1 MVEIAVIATICILS
15 YVLILRNLDFA
26 VYVLILLSVL
36 LHKELFSFYRWDLMP
51 IRAFMLA
58 LLAAVLTKIVMW
70 LIKDRNFSVLFS
82 KLRDPV
88 VVSIVLL
95 WVVRLISIVNSKNIQ
110 SSVFLMGFFTT
121 STAMFL
127 LLYFTYKN
135 RPDRVLKYLRF
146 YIYTVFTLTLFGWFQ
161 FYLYQTTGVI
171 IGALWNIPGN
181 LPRVGATFW
190 DVNHYGALLSALLP
204 LLGVLI
210 IMGKSLKGRAV
221 DVLMF
226 ISMLAALLL
235 TNSRTAWIMAGVTF
249 LVFVSTLI
257 FRKIGSKGVLYLF
270 IALVVISVPF
280 IREYSIKSSPFRAQ
294 IKQYFH
300 YRMDSFDSHFMLIT
314 GTVQIFEKYPLIG
327 GGYGSFFEH
336 FSSTKIAPTFFGRDP
351 AALNTR
357 VPAHTIWGELIAE
370 TGILGLTTF
379 SVFVF
384 SMLAA
389 LLYGAL
395 KLEKK
400 KEFLISAVFFAT
412 IVGWLIAGIFYSY
425 SSEFFWIIFS
435 FIAAW
440 GAGTV
445 YEKYGRNIV
454 FSYFFRS
461 EKIVPL
467 VLAGLAIILIFS
479 GLGKN
484 HLIPYDEAIYAKIAK
499 NMVTSGEY
507 LVQEW
512 KPLSVWYEKPPLYMW
527 LVSLFMSLFGATPF
541 AARLPSAVMGFLTV
555 MMVYFAGKK
564 MFNKTTGFLSAL
576 ALLTT
581 TQYLYYSRAAM
592 TDVTATFFIS
602 ASLFAYIFIRGKKK
616 SFLWLFPGFFAG
628 FAVMTKGVVGLLPFP
643 AIILCELYLLLTG
656 QSKFSAKAI
665 KPLILTL
672 LGWAVVALPWHIYT
686 YKMFGTAF
694 LDQYL
699 GYHVWDRA
707 VTAIEDKGRPFFWYV
722 TVLKVSMRLWFVVL
736 LAALPA
742 AVYKVFKK
750 RRVYVFLLVW
760 ALFVFFF
767 FSSAKSKLVW
777 YVMPM
782 YPPLALIV
790 GSFIDKTLNYFMRR
804 FRKFDTLWFK
814 ATTVFLVTAVSLS
827 YLFYYRELV
836 YTSDLTGAEAELL
849 ISKDARFGIKTKVY
863 IDRMDIPLA
872 MYYTDG
878 SFNILD
884 FRADRYDRVPIPV
897 YDQPTVLLTKKGRF
911 SENVV
916 GFNYKPVVV
925 EERGDWVL
933 WYFISQKEYDSRTV
947 PPAVPVVANP

>member
-1 MVEIAVIATICILS
+1 MAEIAIIATICILS
-15 YVLILRNLDFA
+15 YVLMLRNPDFA

-58 LLAAVLTKIVMW
+58 ILAAFLTRVVMW
-70 LIKDRNFSVLFS
+70 VIKERSFKLLFS
-82 KLRDPV
+82 KLKDPL
-88 VVSIVLL
+88 VVSFVLL
-95 WVVRLISIVNSKNIQ
+95 WLVRLISLVNSKNIQ
-110 SSVFLMGFFTT
+110 SSIFLLGFFTT
-121 STAMFL
+121 SVAMVL
-127 LLYFTYKN
+127 LVYFSYRN
-135 RPDRVLKYLRF
+135 RPHQILKYLRF
-146 YIYTVFTLTLFGWFQ
+146 YIYTAFVLTLFGWFQ
-161 FYLYQTTGVI
+161 VWLYQTKGVI
-171 IGALWNIPGN
+171 VGALWNIPGN

-210 IMGKSLKGRAV
+210 ITGKSLKGRAV
-221 DVLMF
+221 DTLMF

-257 FRKIGSKGVLYLF
+257 FRKIGTRGVLYLF
-270 IALVVISVPF
+270 IALTVVAIPF
-280 IREYSIKSSPFRAQ
+280 LREYSIKSSPFRAR

-300 YRMDSFDSHFMLIT
+300 YRMDSFDAHFMLLT
-314 GTVQIFEKYPLIG
+314 GAGQIFEKYPLIG

-336 FSSTKIAPTFFGRDP
+336 FSSTKIAPTYFSRDP

-357 VPAHTIWGELIAE
+357 VPAHTIWGELLAE

-384 SMLAA
+384 SILAA

-400 KEFLISAVFFAT
+400 KEILISTVFFST
-412 IVGWLIAGIFYSY
+412 IVGWLTAGIFYSY

-445 YEKYGRNIV
+445 YDRYGRNIV

-461 EKIVPL
+461 DKIVPL
-467 VLAGLAIILIFS
+467 VLAVLAVVLIFS

-512 KPLSVWYEKPPLYMW
+512 KPLSIWYEKPPLYMW
-527 LVSLFMSLFGATPF
+527 FMSLFMSVMGAIPL
-541 AARLPSAVMGFLTV
+541 AARLPSALMGFFTV
-555 MMVYFAGKK
+555 MMIYFAGKK
-564 MFNKTTGFLSAL
+564 MFSKTAGFLSAL
-576 ALLTT
+576 VLLTT

-592 TDVTATFFIS
+592 TDVTAAFFIS
-602 ASLFAYIFIRGKKK
+602 ASLFSYIFVRGKKK
-616 SFLWLFPGFFAG
+616 SFLWLIPGVFAG

-643 AIILCELYLLLTG
+643 VIILSELYLLLTG
-656 QSKFSAKAI
+656 QSKFSVRAL
-665 KPLILTL
+665 KPVLFML
-672 LGWAVVALPWHIYT
+672 LGWAVLALPWHIYT
-686 YKMFGTAF
+686 YKMFGMPF
-694 LDQYL
+694 LEQYL

-707 VTAIEDKGRPFFWYV
+707 ITAIEDKGRPFFWYLV
-722 TVLKVSMRLWFVVL
+722 VLKVSMRLWFVVL
-736 LAALPA
+736 LAALPFA
-742 AVYKVFKK
+742 LYKVFKK
-750 RRVYVFLLVW
+750 RRVYVFLLIW
-760 ALFVFFF
+760 TLFIFFF
-767 FSSAKSKLVW
+767 FSAAKSKLVW
-777 YVMPM
+777 YVIPM
-782 YPPLALIV
+782 YPPLALLV
-790 GSFIDKTLNYFMRR
+790 GAFIDKALNYFMGR
-804 FRKFDTLWFK
+804 FKRFDTLWFK
-814 ATTVFLVTAVSLS
+814 AVAVFLIVAVSLS

-849 ISKDARFGIKTKVY
+849 LSKDARFGIKTKVY

-878 SFNILD
+878 PFYILD
-884 FRADRYDRVPIPV
+884 FRADRADRVPIPV
-897 YDQPTVLLTKKGRF
+897 YDQPTMLLTKKGRF

-933 WYFISQKEYDSRTV
+933 WYFISQKEYDSQAV
-947 PPAVPVVANP
+947 PPAVVNP

>member
-750 RRVYVFLLVW
+750 RRVYVFLL
-760 ALFVFFF
+760 
-767 FSSAKSKLVW
+767 
-777 YVMPM
+777 
-782 YPPLALIV
+782 
-790 GSFIDKTLNYFMRR
+790 RR
-804 FRKFDTLWFK
+804 
-814 ATTVFLVTAVSLS
+814 
-827 YLFYYRELV
+827 
-836 YTSDLTGAEAELL
+836 
-849 ISKDARFGIKTKVY
+849 
-863 IDRMDIPLA
+863 P
-872 MYYTDG
+872 
-878 SFNILD
+878 
-884 FRADRYDRVPIPV
+884 
-897 YDQPTVLLTKKGRF
+897 
-911 SENVV
+911 
-916 GFNYKPVVV
+916 
-925 EERGDWVL
+925 
-933 WYFISQKEYDSRTV
+933 
-947 PPAVPVVANP
+947 NPNWSGM

>member
-1 MVEIAVIATICILS
+1 MAEIAVIATICILS

-26 VYVLILLSVL
+26 VYILITLSVL

-58 LLAAVLTKIVMW
+58 LLAAVLTRAVMW
-70 LIKDRNFSVLFS
+70 FIKERNFPALFQ
-82 KLRDPV
+82 KLKDPV
-88 VVSIVLL
+88 VISIILL
-95 WVVRLISIVNSKNIQ
+95 WVVRLISIINSKNIQ
-110 SSVFLMGFFTT
+110 SSIFLLGFFTT
-121 STAMFL
+121 SVAAFL
-127 LLYFTYKN
+127 LVYFTYKN
-135 RPDRVLKYLRF
+135 RPHQIIKYLRY
-146 YIYTVFTLTLFGWFQ
+146 YIYTAFTLTLFGWFQ
-161 FYLYQTTGVI
+161 FWLYQTKGVI

-210 IMGKSLKGRAV
+210 ITGKSLKGRAV

-249 LVFVSTLI
+249 LVFISTLL

-270 IALVVISVPF
+270 IALAVISVPF
-280 IREYSIKSSPFRAQ
+280 LREYSIKSSPFRAR

-300 YRMDSFDSHFMLIT
+300 YRMDSFDSHFMLLT
-314 GTVQIFEKYPLIG
+314 GATQIFEKYPLIG

-336 FSSTKIAPTFFGRDP
+336 FSSTKIAPTYFSRDP

-357 VPAHTIWGELIAE
+357 VPAHTIWGELMAE

-379 SVFVF
+379 TILAISI
-384 SMLAA
+384 LAA

-400 KEFLISAVFFAT
+400 KEFLISTVFFST
-412 IVGWLIAGIFYSY
+412 IIGWLTAGIFYSY
-425 SSEFFWIIFS
+425 NSEFFWVIFS

-440 GAGTV
+440 GAGTI
-445 YEKYGRNIV
+445 YEKFGRNIV

-467 VLAGLAIILIFS
+467 VLGVLALVLIFQ

-499 NMVTSGEY
+499 NMVTKGEY

-512 KPLSVWYEKPPLYMW
+512 KPLAVWYEKPPLYMW
-527 LVSLFMSLFGATPF
+527 MMSGFISVLGAIPL
-541 AARLPSAVMGFLTV
+541 AVRLPSAIMGLLTV

-564 MFNKTTGFLSAL
+564 MFNKTAGFLSAL
-576 ALLTT
+576 VLLTT
-581 TQYLYYSRAAM
+581 TQYLYYSRSAM
-592 TDVTATFFIS
+592 TDVTETFFVS
-602 ASLFAYIFIRGKKK
+602 ASLFSYIFVRGKKK
-616 SFLWLFPGFFAG
+616 NFLWLIPGLFAG
-628 FAVMTKGVVGLLPFP
+628 FAVMTKGVVGLIPFP
-643 AIILCELYLLLTG
+643 VIILCELYLLLTK
-656 QSKFSAKAI
+656 QTQLSVKAL
-665 KPLILTL
+665 KPFLYIL
-672 LGWAVVALPWHIYT
+672 LGWAVIALPWHIYT
-686 YKMFGTAF
+686 YKMFGMAF
-694 LDQYL
+694 LNQYL

-707 VTAIEDKGRPFFWYV
+707 VNSIEDKGRPFFWYLI
-722 TVLKVSMRLWFVVL
+722 VLKVSMRLWFIVL
-736 LAALPA
+736 LAALPG
-742 AVYKVFKK
+742 AVYNVFKK

-760 ALFVFFF
+760 ALFIFLF
-767 FSSAKSKLVW
+767 FSTAKSKLVW
-777 YVMPM
+777 YVIPM
-782 YPPLALIV
+782 YPPLALIA
-790 GSFIDKTLNYFMRR
+790 GSFIDKILNYFMGR
-804 FRKFDTLWFK
+804 FRKFDRLWFK
-814 ATTVFLVTAVSLS
+814 LSAIFLIVAVSLA
-827 YLFYYRELV
+827 YLFYYRGMV
-836 YTSDLTGAEAELL
+836 YTSDLTGAESELL
-849 ISKDARFGIKTKVY
+849 VLKDKTFGVSTKVY

-878 SFNILD
+878 PFEVLD

-897 YDQPTVLLTKKGRF
+897 YVQQTILLTKKGRF

-916 GFNYKPVVV
+916 GFNYKPIVI
-925 EERGDWVL
+925 EERGDWIL
-933 WYFISQKEYDSRTV
+933 WYFISQKEYDAQV
-947 PPAVPVVANP
+947 AVPAAVNP